1 MKYDKRCDFFR
12 PSTKRHTTPTTHSL
26 SQPTNIISLKRVMA
40 VESFND
46 GSFSETSIEE
56 NLKSRRTLA
65 LYRIRLLGKE
75 ADECE
80 NDSSF
85 CSLFLPLLRRSIDD
99 FLSILRGDNSN
110 NIVLSEATETIGIVK
125 LLTLYKRIS
134 QLDPVLDEEIGKQG
148 AHLVLSKLIK
158 LDIFSIDCCQNDEAN
173 QDAIIEIQDLAC
185 EIATFSKRF
194 PFQASPFLRQE
205 LLARLPLVFEL
216 QDGITVLV
224 NQVPDR
230 QTAQKDVGFV
240 MWPSAVVLSRWLI
253 SNPHELHEKTVL
265 ELGAGCG
272 LTGLVAAKIIDEY
285 KQQQQ
290 QQQKDTFGSVILSD
304 FNATVVKNISG
315 NIALNDLHNVAKNEG
330 LDFYQQDPSSNGR
343 LTIEGTQED
352 PVDLVLAAD
361 VICQPEDAF
370 ACARSISAA
379 LKEGG
384 KALVVSADSK
394 HRFGVEKLEEACG
407 AVGSLSILSKE
418 SVDDDYLH
426 STTDSRD
433 QDMEKTSGFV
443 PGMELTMY
451 IIRKDSK
458 I

>member
-1 MKYDKRCDFFR
+1 M
-12 PSTKRHTTPTTHSL
+12 
-26 SQPTNIISLKRVMA
+26 
-40 VESFND
+40 
-46 GSFSETSIEE
+46 G
-56 NLKSRRTLA
+56 
-65 LYRIRLLGKE
+65 
-75 ADECE
+75 
-80 NDSSF
+80 
-85 CSLFLPLLRRSIDD
+85 
-99 FLSILRGDNSN
+99 
-110 NIVLSEATETIGIVK
+110 
-125 LLTLYKRIS
+125 
-134 QLDPVLDEEIGKQG
+134 
-148 AHLVLSKLIK
+148 
-158 LDIFSIDCCQNDEAN
+158 DIFPLRLCGGRFARDGLYICQQITKLAVVDL
-173 QDAIIEIQDLAC
+173 DAIIEIQDLAC

-205 LLARLPLVFEL
+205 LLARLPLAFEL
-216 QDGITVLV
+216 QDGSTVFV

-240 MWPSAVVLSRWLI
+240 MWPSAVVLSRWLVT
-253 SNPHELHEKTVL
+253 NPHELHGKTVL

-272 LTGLVAAKIIDEY
+272 LTGLVAAKIIQEY

-290 QQQKDTFGSVILSD
+290 QQQGSFGSVILSD
-304 FNATVVKNISG
+304 FNETVVKNISG
-315 NIALNDLHNVAKNEG
+315 NIALNNLHNIAKAEG
-330 LDFYQQDPSSNGR
+330 LDFYQQDPSSKGR
-343 LTIEGTQED
+343 LTIEGTQKD

-379 LKEGG
+379 LNEGG
-384 KALVVSADSK
+384 KAFVVSADSK

-407 AVGSLSILSKE
+407 TVGSLSILSKQ
-418 SVDDDYLH
+418 SVDDDYLL

-451 IIRKDSK
+451 IMQKNSK